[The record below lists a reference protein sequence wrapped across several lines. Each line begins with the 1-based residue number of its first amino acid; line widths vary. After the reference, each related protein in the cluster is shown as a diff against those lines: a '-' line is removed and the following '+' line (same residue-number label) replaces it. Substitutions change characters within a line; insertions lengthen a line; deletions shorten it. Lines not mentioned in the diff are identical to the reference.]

1 MSLFLK
7 EYGTIEIMSTKYRV
21 QLLLSGGIDRHK
33 RVSNKC
39 WGLEIDR
46 YKGVSINKEGVADF
60 NRLSD
65 LSQR

>member
-7 EYGTIEIMSTKYRV
+7 KYGTMEMMSTKYRV

-33 RVSNKC
+33 RVRNKC

-46 YKGVSINKEGVADF
+46 YKGVGINKGGVADF
-60 NRLSD
+60 NRSSD